1 MAQQNV
7 IEKPDLHALPTISN
21 RMTFIYLEH
30 CKVSRENGAVTA
42 TDLDGTVYI
51 PAAAITVLLLGPG
64 TLFPAYAGVI
74 LMIRSL
80 RQSVKPFPRIR
91 GGDPGSIDD
100 FIGELDFSPHT
111 QGYTIPKKSGAFK
124 APLFSKYTAKTY
136 FIPFTLYPASVT
148 ALESTS
154 SATSLSSVM

>member
-1 MAQQNV
+1 MAQQNG
-7 IEKPDLHALPTISN
+7 IEKPDLHALPTISD

-74 LMIRSL
+74 PSL
-80 RQSVKPFPRIR
+80 SHSALLPPSFPRIR
-91 GGDPGSIDD
+91 RA
-100 FIGELDFSPHT
+100 T
-111 QGYTIPKKSGAFK
+111 QFPKKAMLSKHRFFQNIQLK
-124 APLFSKYTAKTY
+124 PTLSPLPYTLR
-136 FIPFTLYPASVT
+136 PSPP
-148 ALESTS
+148 
-154 SATSLSSVM
+154 

>member
-1 MAQQNV
+1 MAQQNG
-7 IEKPDLHALPTISN
+7 IEKPDLRALPTISD

-74 LMIRSL
+74 LTNTFSTLIR
-80 RQSVKPFPRIR
+80 
-91 GGDPGSIDD
+91 
-100 FIGELDFSPHT
+100 
-111 QGYTIPKKSGAFK
+111 
-124 APLFSKYTAKTY
+124 
-136 FIPFTLYPASVT
+136 
-148 ALESTS
+148 
-154 SATSLSSVM
+154 

>member
-1 MAQQNV
+1 MAQQNG
-7 IEKPDLHALPTISN
+7 IEKPDLHALPTISD

-74 LMIRSL
+74 LIL
-80 RQSVKPFPRIR
+80 ALV
-91 GGDPGSIDD
+91 D
-100 FIGELDFSPHT
+100 FLI
-111 QGYTIPKKSGAFK
+111 
-124 APLFSKYTAKTY
+124 
-136 FIPFTLYPASVT
+136 
-148 ALESTS
+148 
-154 SATSLSSVM
+154 TSLFPAYAGVILTNTFSTLIR

>member
-1 MAQQNV
+1 MAQQNG
-7 IEKPDLHALPTISN
+7 IEKPDLHALPTISD

-74 LMIRSL
+74 QLGQECVVGL
-80 RQSVKPFPRIR
+80 FPFPRIR
-91 GGDPGSIDD
+91 GGDPYPNRNSVYVRN
-100 FIGELDFSPHT
+100 FSPLCSLEVLFFKLFPAYAGLHNS
-111 QGYTIPKKSGAFK
+111 QKKRCFQSTAFFK
-124 APLFSKYTAKTY
+124 IYS
-136 FIPFTLYPASVT
+136 
-148 ALESTS
+148 
-154 SATSLSSVM
+154 

>member
-1 MAQQNV
+1 MAQQNG
-7 IEKPDLHALPTISN
+7 IEKPDLHALPTISD

-30 CKVSRENGAVTA
+30 CKVSRENGAVTT

-51 PAAAITVLLLGPG
+51 PAAAITVLLLGPS

-74 LMIRSL
+74 LYLGLTRKN
-80 RQSVKPFPRIR
+80 QEAFPRIR
-91 GGDPGSIDD
+91 GGDPVSRSSN
-100 FIGELDFSPHT
+100 LYTLNFSPHT
-111 QGYTIPKKSGAFK
+111 QGYTISKKSGAFK

>member
-7 IEKPDLHALPTISN
+7 IEKPDLHALPTISD

-74 LMIRSL
+74 LLYGLYLSE
-80 RQSVKPFPRIR
+80 KYTFPRIR
-91 GGDPGSIDD
+91 RA
-100 FIGELDFSPHT
+100 T
-111 QGYTIPKKSGAFK
+111 QFPKKAVLSKHRFFQNIQLK
-124 APLFSKYTAKTY
+124 PTLSPLPYTLR
-136 FIPFTLYPASVT
+136 PSPP
-148 ALESTS
+148 
-154 SATSLSSVM
+154 

>member
-1 MAQQNV
+1 MAQQNG
-7 IEKPDLHALPTISN
+7 IEKPDLHALPTISD

-64 TLFPAYAGVI
+64 TLFPSYAGVI
-74 LMIRSL
+74 PIRTEIRFML
-80 RQSVKPFPRIR
+80 ETFPRFAVLK
-91 GGDPGSIDD
+91 SS
-100 FIGELDFSPHT
+100 FSSFSPHT

>member
-7 IEKPDLHALPTISN
+7 IEKPDLHALPTISD

-64 TLFPAYAGVI
+64 TLSPH
-74 LMIRSL
+74 MR
-80 RQSVKPFPRIR
+80 
-91 GGDPGSIDD
+91 GDPIIWTL
-100 FIGELDFSPHT
+100 FVRKIYFSPHT
-111 QGYTIPKKSGAFK
+111 RG
-124 APLFSKYTAKTY
+124 
-136 FIPFTLYPASVT
+136 
-148 ALESTS
+148 
-154 SATSLSSVM
+154 

>member
-1 MAQQNV
+1 MAQQNG
-7 IEKPDLHALPTISN
+7 IEKPDLHALPTISD

-74 LMIRSL
+74 LMIRLL

-100 FIGELDFSPHT
+100 FIGGLDFSPHT
-111 QGYTIPKKSGAFK
+111 QGYTISKKAVLSKHRFFQNIQLK
-124 APLFSKYTAKTY
+124 PTLSPLPYTLR
-136 FIPFTLYPASVT
+136 PLPP
-148 ALESTS
+148 
-154 SATSLSSVM
+154 

>member
-1 MAQQNV
+1 MARARKATQTQSKLQM
-7 IEKPDLHALPTISN
+7 ILFGEEGTGKSTLALQLAYFKRPD
-21 RMTFIYLEH
+21 
-30 CKVSRENGAVTA
+30 G
-42 TDLDGTVYI
+42 
-51 PAAAITVLLLGPG
+51 
-64 TLFPAYAGVI
+64 
-74 LMIRSL
+74 
-80 RQSVKPFPRIR
+80 KPFRVLYI
-91 GGDPGSIDD
+91 DNECGSIDD
-100 FIGELDFSPHT
+100 FIGGLDFSPHT

>member
-1 MAQQNV
+1 MAQQNG
-7 IEKPDLHALPTISN
+7 IEKPDLHALPTISD

-74 LMIRSL
+74 LVQPLKCVGQRSFPHIR
-80 RQSVKPFPRIR
+80 R
-91 GGDPGSIDD
+91 GDPGC
-100 FIGELDFSPHT
+100 
-111 QGYTIPKKSGAFK
+111 
-124 APLFSKYTAKTY
+124 
-136 FIPFTLYPASVT
+136 
-148 ALESTS
+148 
-154 SATSLSSVM
+154 

>member
-7 IEKPDLHALPTISN
+7 IEKPDLHALPTISD

-51 PAAAITVLLLGPG
+51 PAAAITLLLLGPG

-74 LMIRSL
+74 LTLLQHFIFQVS
-80 RQSVKPFPRIR
+80 FPRIR
-91 GGDPGSIDD
+91 RA
-100 FIGELDFSPHT
+100 T
-111 QGYTIPKKSGAFK
+111 QFPKKAVLSKHRFFQNIQLK
-124 APLFSKYTAKTY
+124 PTLSPLPYTLR
-136 FIPFTLYPASVT
+136 PSPP
-148 ALESTS
+148 
-154 SATSLSSVM
+154 

>member
-1 MAQQNV
+1 MAQQNG
-7 IEKPDLHALPTISN
+7 IEKPDLHALPTISD

-74 LMIRSL
+74 PHVPSCAQRAST
-80 RQSVKPFPRIR
+80 FPRIR
-91 GGDPGSIDD
+91 GGDPD
-100 FIGELDFSPHT
+100 
-111 QGYTIPKKSGAFK
+111 
-124 APLFSKYTAKTY
+124 
-136 FIPFTLYPASVT
+136 
-148 ALESTS
+148 
-154 SATSLSSVM
+154 

>member
-1 MAQQNV
+1 MAQQNG
-7 IEKPDLHALPTISN
+7 IEKPDLHALPTISD

-74 LMIRSL
+74 LDATSHGKVL
-80 RQSVKPFPRIR
+80 KAFPRIR
-91 GGDPGSIDD
+91 RA
-100 FIGELDFSPHT
+100 T
-111 QGYTIPKKSGAFK
+111 QFPKKAVLSKHRFFQNIQLK
-124 APLFSKYTAKTY
+124 LTLSPLPYTLR
-136 FIPFTLYPASVT
+136 PSPP
-148 ALESTS
+148 
-154 SATSLSSVM
+154 

>member
-1 MAQQNV
+1 MAQQNG
-7 IEKPDLHALPTISN
+7 IEKPDLHALPTISD

-74 LMIRSL
+74 PSRGQTWARRLT
-80 RQSVKPFPRIR
+80 FPRIC
-91 GGDPGSIDD
+91 GGDPVYSHTT
-100 FIGELDFSPHT
+100 FSTQYFSPLT
-111 QGYTIPKKSGAFK
+111 RG
-124 APLFSKYTAKTY
+124 
-136 FIPFTLYPASVT
+136 
-148 ALESTS
+148 
-154 SATSLSSVM
+154 

>member
-7 IEKPDLHALPTISN
+7 IEKPDLHALPTISD

-30 CKVSRENGAVTA
+30 CKVNRENGAVTA

-74 LMIRSL
+74 PVLLMIL
-80 RQSVKPFPRIR
+80 SVDLTFPRIR
-91 GGDPGSIDD
+91 RA
-100 FIGELDFSPHT
+100 T
-111 QGYTIPKKSGAFK
+111 QFPKKRCFQSTAFFK
-124 APLFSKYTAKTY
+124 IYS
-136 FIPFTLYPASVT
+136 
-148 ALESTS
+148 
-154 SATSLSSVM
+154 

>member
-7 IEKPDLHALPTISN
+7 IEKLDLHALPTISD

-74 LMIRSL
+74 LLYGLYLSE
-80 RQSVKPFPRIR
+80 KYTFPRIR
-91 GGDPGSIDD
+91 RA
-100 FIGELDFSPHT
+100 T
-111 QGYTIPKKSGAFK
+111 QFPKKAVLSKHRFFQNIQLK
-124 APLFSKYTAKTY
+124 PTLSPLPYTLR
-136 FIPFTLYPASVT
+136 PSPP
-148 ALESTS
+148 
-154 SATSLSSVM
+154 

>member
-1 MAQQNV
+1 MAQQNG
-7 IEKPDLHALPTISN
+7 IEKPDLHALPTISD

-74 LMIRSL
+74 PDDADDAYYHAS
-80 RQSVKPFPRIR
+80 FPRTR
-91 GGDPGSIDD
+91 GAY
-100 FIGELDFSPHT
+100 
-111 QGYTIPKKSGAFK
+111 Q
-124 APLFSKYTAKTY
+124 KTLAR
-136 FIPFTLYPASVT
+136 FCV
-148 ALESTS
+148 
-154 SATSLSSVM
+154 SA